1 MFMLKGVPETVLQS
15 VEPEAAGVDSASYG
29 DRWKVG
35 ATPRLEQAKA
45 VGHRVLMESQKLPL
59 AERRL
64 RL

>member
-1 MFMLKGVPETVLQS
+1 MLRGVPETALES
-15 VEPEAAGVDSASYG
+15 VEPEAARVNSASHG
-29 DRWKVG
+29 DCWRVG
-35 ATPRLEQAKA
+35 AAPGLEQLES